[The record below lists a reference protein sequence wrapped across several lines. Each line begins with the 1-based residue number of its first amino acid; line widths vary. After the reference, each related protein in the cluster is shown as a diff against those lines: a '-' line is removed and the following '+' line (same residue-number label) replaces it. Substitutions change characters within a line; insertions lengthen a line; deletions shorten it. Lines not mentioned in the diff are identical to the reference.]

1 MRMERPSELDQR
13 HLAGLKRIMQLDSD
27 VAQLKRAVEK
37 IDAIALDHEKRLV
50 RVQTLIE
57 IGQAPSRL
65 LPP

>member
-1 MRMERPSELDQR
+1 MSWISDTF
-13 HLAGLKRIMQLDSD
+13 AGLKRIMQLDSD

-50 RVQTLIE
+50 RVETLIDV
-57 IGQAPSRL
+57 GQAPSRL

>member
-1 MRMERPSELDQR
+1 MSWISDTF
-13 HLAGLKRIMQLDSD
+13 AGLKRIMQLDSD

-50 RVQTLIE
+50 RVETLIE
-57 IGQAPSRL
+57 VGQAPSRL